1 MARHGTDDSIARQ
14 CLRGVRGA
22 LTDDQYVDALE
33 RIKAAMKR
41 HDGTGDSDDDL
52 AQAMLARHKGD
63 L

>member
-1 MARHGTDDSIARQ
+1 M
-14 CLRGVRGA
+14 RGVRGA